1 MITSR
6 YIQVQG
12 IKIFVETN
20 NGPREKGVMV
30 CFGSAGRESRQYHA
44 MMEYLA
50 NRMEVVCF
58 DMPGHG
64 KSWPL
69 LDNRCIEEY
78 HGYCDFIINTLK
90 ELRIENPICVGCALG
105 GYVVFY
111 LAQRIPVRAIVSMAG
126 TDYSPHVDASVSDN
140 LDHPYASVQH
150 THIDFTDSLIGSAA
164 TEEDREF
171 ILWGVMTE
179 IGKVKRADY
188 GGVYNGFDVRA
199 DMPLVTCPT
208 LLLRG
213 AEDWTVRNEAFHPMV
228 ARLVN
233 ASPLQLTILDGIAH
247 YNPQEAPAL
256 VCDTILDFLRKAECS
271 HSEM

>member
-6 YIQVQG
+6 YAKVRNV
-12 IKIFVETN
+12 KIFVETN
-20 NGPREKGVMV
+20 NGPKENGVMV

-50 NRMEVVCF
+50 EKMEVVCF

-69 LDNRCIEEY
+69 PGNRCLSAPKEY
-78 HGYCDFIINTLK
+78 CEFVVDALK
-90 ELRIENPICVGCALG
+90 ELDIQNPICVGCALG
-105 GYVVFY
+105 GNVVFY
-111 LAQRIPVRAIVSMAG
+111 LAQHIPVRAIVSMAG

-150 THIDFTDSLIGSAA
+150 THIDFTDSLIGSATA
-164 TEEDREF
+164 PEDRDF

-179 IGKVKRADY
+179 IGRVKKADY
-188 GGVYNGFDVRA
+188 GGVYNGFDVRN
-199 DMPLVTCPT
+199 DMDKVTCPV
-208 LLLRG
+208 LVLRG
-213 AEDWTVRNEAFHPMV
+213 EEDWSVRDEAFLPLLG
-228 ARLVN
+228 RLKN
-233 ASPLQLTILDGIAH
+233 ASPLQYTVLPGIAH

-256 VCDTILDFLRKAECS
+256 VSDTILDFLSTVETQ
-271 HSEM
+271 

>member
-6 YIQVQG
+6 YIPVNG

-20 NGPREKGVMV
+20 NGPRSGGTMV

-44 MMEYLA
+44 MMDCLA
-50 NRMEVVCF
+50 DTMEVLCF

-69 LDNRCIEEY
+69 PGNECLTEY
-78 HGYCDFIINTLK
+78 HAYCDFIIDALNALHV
-90 ELRIENPICVGCALG
+90 ENPICVGCALG
-105 GYVVFY
+105 GNVVFY
-111 LAQRIPVRAIVSMAG
+111 LAQRIRVRAIVSMAG

-150 THIDFTDSLIGSAA
+150 THIDFTDSLIGSAT
-164 TEEDREF
+164 TEEDRQF

-179 IGKVKRADY
+179 VGKVKRADY

-199 DMPLVTCPT
+199 DMDKVTCPT
-208 LLLRG
+208 LVLRG
-213 AEDWTVRNEAFHPMV
+213 SEDWTVRDEAFSPMLH
-228 ARLVN
+228 RLVN
-233 ASPLQLTILDGIAH
+233 AAPLQYTVLPGVAH
-247 YNPQEAPAL
+247 YNPQEAPRL
-256 VCDTILDFLRKAECS
+256 VCDTILDFLRSTE
-271 HSEM
+271 SEEK

>member
-6 YIQVQG
+6 YISVQG
-12 IKIFVETN
+12 VKTFVETN
-20 NGPREKGVMV
+20 NGPAYRGVMV

-44 MMEYLA
+44 MMDCLA
-50 NRMEVVCF
+50 DKMEVVCF

-69 LDNRCIEEY
+69 PGNRCLSEY
-78 HGYCDFIINTLK
+78 HEYCDFIIAALQ
-90 ELRIENPICVGCALG
+90 ELDIKDPICVGCALG
-105 GYVVFY
+105 GNVVFY

-150 THIDFTDSLIGSAA
+150 THIDFTDSLIGSATA
-164 TEEDREF
+164 PADRDF

-188 GGVYNGFDVRA
+188 GGVYNGFDVRD
-199 DMPLVTCPT
+199 DMHKITCPA
-208 LLLRG
+208 LILRG
-213 AEDWTVRNEAFHPMV
+213 SEDWTVRDEAFRPMM
-228 ARLVN
+228 ARLTN
-233 ASPLQLTILDGIAH
+233 ARTVQYTVLPGIAH
-247 YNPQEAPAL
+247 YNPQEAPQL
-256 VCDTILDFLRKAECS
+256 VCDTILEFLQTVEQ
-271 HSEM
+271 